1 MSKTVISNVDSFK
14 NNAYKTTNSD
24 TLSNPIASTKVMSVK
39 PATLQISTKGLQSH
53 NVPHANEC
61 FTDKLGNMES
71 NHPTLVTI
79 PQGYRMVIL
88 PGNLVDKFGNPAF
101 PIQKP
106 SKISKSNPT
115 SPTSLIS
122 SKSTFE
128 SHKIDTFSKAKAIK
142 NASAIKSPPV
152 NKGKR
157 PMNSFFQ
164 YRSNKLA
171 EIRANHGVVSNPEI
185 ATIAAAMWKAEPE
198 SVRNAYKEQSLRN
211 YQEYFDANPDFVW
224 MPKYR
229 GLKNAAARTVG
240 EMRNQTNRKL
250 ANLVTKKLTGRP
262 RSKSAPA
269 SPTTNMSCHSSFSFG
284 QDLRQQLGEQA
295 LFEQYRSISR
305 DNTDKNKGAHILT
318 NNSYLDA
325 TNGLTITPP
334 MSPTT
339 LQKTLSLMTFPV
351 LNGCSETD
359 SENTSFI
366 NANTTLS
373 FPMDYEFSTESEY
386 SFANAVSAP
395 LCISDSR
402 VFANSFTGMLHTPSS
417 TPSSTPQNSPKLQH
431 ANIDLMFMDSLN
443 QGSLLEYTSFQDM
456 LDFQWT
462 ENNTDSTLTFLTDEP
477 TAMSSLS
484 KSCSSFELDANVNL
498 YSVANP
504 TALTRMH
511 HDLTTQNHMSAH
523 SADFKPKTDHH
534 GMYSIADDASSI
546 FSKTLQESTHIQA
559 DLMAM
564 IAFPESPIKSMP
576 IDFETITLVNPLTL
590 FSTSSQLS
598 FPLNPTPLIHADN
611 STASSYIPISPTF
624 TPCQST
630 KISCEKFAPITT
642 LFT

>member
-88 PGNLVDKFGNPAF
+88 PENLVDKFGNPAF

-284 QDLRQQLGEQA
+284 QDLRQQL
-295 LFEQYRSISR
+295 
-305 DNTDKNKGAHILT
+305 
-318 NNSYLDA
+318 
-325 TNGLTITPP
+325 
-334 MSPTT
+334 
-339 LQKTLSLMTFPV
+339 V

-443 QGSLLEYTSFQDM
+443 QSSLLEYTSFQDM

-462 ENNTDSTLTFLTDEP
+462 ENNADSTLTFLTDEP

>member
-284 QDLRQQLGEQA
+284 QDLRQQL
-295 LFEQYRSISR
+295 
-305 DNTDKNKGAHILT
+305 
-318 NNSYLDA
+318 
-325 TNGLTITPP
+325 
-334 MSPTT
+334 
-339 LQKTLSLMTFPV
+339 V